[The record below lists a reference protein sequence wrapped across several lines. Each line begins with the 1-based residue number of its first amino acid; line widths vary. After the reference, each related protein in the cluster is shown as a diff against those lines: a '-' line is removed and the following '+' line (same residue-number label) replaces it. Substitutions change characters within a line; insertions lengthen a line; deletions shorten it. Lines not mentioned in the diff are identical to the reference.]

1 MELNFCWWNI
11 GISPPI
17 KSNKRDNS
25 DAIELAK
32 KYIRK
37 FSKEKSLD
45 VISLCEVS
53 EQEEI
58 DFALLADELQ
68 MDYKNLS
75 EKVGRVILDFSIMY
89 EMSKLEYIS
98 HKALVFR
105 TPGNRSIRAGT
116 RVVFKETT
124 YGKHITLFLSHWP
137 SRKNNDENVRIKAA
151 ITLRQGIDSIIEKHG
166 EDSQFICMGDYNTHP
181 YSDAMVEHLS
191 ATRDY
196 HIIKNKRT
204 LMFNPTWS
212 FLSDKLTNNSGTY
225 FHKGG
230 ESQRWHVIDQAIF
243 SSSFIYGGSDCL
255 KINLE
260 TLDAHRIFDEDNIC
274 LDKIFKKNFD
284 HYPIFFKVSHEQP

>member
-1 MELNFCWWNI
+1 MMELNFCWWNI

-17 KSNKRDNS
+17 KSIKRDNE

-37 FSKEKSLD
+37 FSEEKNLD

-58 DFALLADELQ
+58 DFTLLADELQ

-98 HKALVFR
+98 HKPLVFK
-105 TPGNRSIRAGT
+105 TPSNRSIRAGT
-116 RVVFKETT
+116 RVVFKEKQH
-124 YGKHITLFLSHWP
+124 GKYTTLFLSHWP
-137 SRKNNDENVRIKAA
+137 SRKTSDENIRNRAA
-151 ITLRQGIDSIIEKHG
+151 SILRQGIDNIIEKHG
-166 EDSQFICMGDYNTHP
+166 VDSQFICMGDYNTHP
-181 YSDAMVEHLS
+181 YSEAMVEHLW

-196 HIIKNKRT
+196 HIIKNKRA
-204 LMFNPTWS
+204 LIFNPTWS

-230 ESQRWHVIDQAIF
+230 ETQRWHVIDQVMF
-243 SSSFIYGGSDCL
+243 SSSFIYGDENCL

-260 TLDAHRIFDEDNIC
+260 TLDAHRVLDENNIC
-274 LDKIFKKNFD
+274 LDEIFKKNFD
-284 HYPIFFKVSHEQP
+284 HYPIFFKVSHER